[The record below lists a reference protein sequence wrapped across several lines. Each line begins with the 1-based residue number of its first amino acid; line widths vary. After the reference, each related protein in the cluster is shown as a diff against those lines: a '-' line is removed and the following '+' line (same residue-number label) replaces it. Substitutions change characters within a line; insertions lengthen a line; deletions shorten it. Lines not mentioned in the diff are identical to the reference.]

1 MYLYGLSH
9 LTSVRLTPVVIG
21 LLVLIFTGLG
31 WLFGKYR
38 LKANTKQIVVR
49 DNLIAA
55 VFGLSALVLGFT
67 FANATVSF
75 NLRMSENFN
84 AATALEE
91 VFVSTKYLEP
101 SDQLQMKKS
110 LRELVDYRLVAHTA
124 KSISTVGFSTIM
136 EKTALL
142 TRKMNEDF
150 ITAKQN
156 VTPAN
161 RAFVDQLFTAQ
172 VAALSAVMHSSA
184 ARLKSHLPQ
193 VVMQLLIILLAI
205 GGILTGYSMA
215 IKNETDWLLSIFY
228 VTVVSFTFNVIL
240 LLEFP
245 SIFMS
250 YDDFNQDLIRLKG
263 IIQ

>member
-1 MYLYGLSH
+1 MYLYGISH
-9 LTSVRLTPVVIG
+9 LMSARLTPVIIG

-31 WLFGKYR
+31 WLLGKYR
-38 LKANTKQIVVR
+38 LKANTKQIAVR
-49 DNLIAA
+49 DNLVTA

-75 NLRMSENFN
+75 NLRMNENLDV
-84 AATALEE
+84 ATALEE

-110 LRELVDYRLVAHTA
+110 LRALLDYRLVAHMPS
-124 KSISTVGFSTIM
+124 SISTVGFSTII

-142 TRKMNEDF
+142 VRKINEDF

-161 RAFVDQLFTAQ
+161 RAFVDHLFTAQ
-172 VAALSAVMHSSA
+172 VAALSAVIQSST
-184 ARLKSHLPQ
+184 ARMKSHLPQ
-193 VVMQLLIILLAI
+193 VVMELLIVLLAI

-228 VTVVSFTFNVIL
+228 VAVVSVTFNVIL

-245 SIFMS
+245 SAFMP

>member
-75 NLRMSENFN
+75 NLRMSENVN

-136 EKTALL
+136 DKTALL
-142 TRKMNEDF
+142 TRKMTESGLRGSIVHCTSRGVVGRD
-150 ITAKQN
+150 
-156 VTPAN
+156 
-161 RAFVDQLFTAQ
+161 AFERRETKK
-172 VAALSAVMHSSA
+172 SSPTG
-184 ARLKSHLPQ
+184 SHATLNYF
-193 VVMQLLIILLAI
+193 V
-205 GGILTGYSMA
+205 S
-215 IKNETDWLLSIFY
+215 DWGHLDGL
-228 VTVVSFTFNVIL
+228 
-240 LLEFP
+240 
-245 SIFMS
+245 
-250 YDDFNQDLIRLKG
+250 QHGHKK
-263 IIQ
+263 